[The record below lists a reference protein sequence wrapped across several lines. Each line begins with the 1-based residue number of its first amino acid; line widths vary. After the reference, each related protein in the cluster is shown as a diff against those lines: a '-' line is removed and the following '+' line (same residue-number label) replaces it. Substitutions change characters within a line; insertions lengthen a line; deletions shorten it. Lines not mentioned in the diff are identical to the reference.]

1 MISTLTD
8 GMTEYSMTVAH
19 LLHHQ
24 LQIGLKGIKEIFL
37 HMKLKMQSEFSK
49 IDAQ

>member
-8 GMTEYSMTVAH
+8 GIIEYSMTVAH

-24 LQIGLKGIKEIFL
+24 LQIGLKRIKERYFCTWNWICRV
-37 HMKLKMQSEFSK
+37 
-49 IDAQ
+49 